1 MFSFVIPTYNESST
15 IENTLNKLLAVI
27 SGDDEIIV
35 VDGCSEDGTA
45 GKVKGLA
52 NVKLVENCQ
61 RGRARQ
67 MNTGAEHATREY
79 IFFLH
84 ADTTIDLI
92 GIEKLKNEVKNNSLN
107 WGWFYLKLN
116 STKYI
121 YRILEILASYR
132 TKIANE
138 PLGDHGIFVKR
149 ELFNR
154 IGGYPEIPIME
165 DVELVKKLKKVSH
178 GKRINHHVLTSVRR
192 FERCG
197 ILKTTFNISMMR
209 VAYFLGKSPETLSKW
224 YLNHR

>member
-67 MNTGAEHATREY
+67 MNTGAEHATREF

-84 ADTTIDLI
+84 ADTTIDSV

-107 WGWFYLKLN
+107 WGWF
-116 STKYI
+116 S
-121 YRILEILASYR
+121 
-132 TKIANE
+132 
-138 PLGDHGIFVKR
+138 
-149 ELFNR
+149 
-154 IGGYPEIPIME
+154 
-165 DVELVKKLKKVSH
+165 
-178 GKRINHHVLTSVRR
+178 
-192 FERCG
+192 
-197 ILKTTFNISMMR
+197 
-209 VAYFLGKSPETLSKW
+209 
-224 YLNHR
+224 